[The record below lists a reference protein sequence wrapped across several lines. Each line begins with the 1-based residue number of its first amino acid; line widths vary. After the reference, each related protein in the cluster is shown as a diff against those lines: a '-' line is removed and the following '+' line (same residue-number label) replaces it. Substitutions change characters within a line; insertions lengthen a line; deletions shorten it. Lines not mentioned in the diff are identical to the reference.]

1 MFWVLSYAVPP
12 NAKHTPSTQLGLFY
26 VEFIR
31 ILSMPNKC
39 IPSQFPSH
47 FAVFA
52 NSLAFCLSPS
62 GDSKTLRS
70 LLQSKMERNCV
81 GMDRTGYT
89 PSPSSD
95 FDSRRN
101 PYPVLSLRDNPCFL
115 TYSPKDYFTQ
125 EMYLTNVHYL
135 FPPTFERV
143 RMYVETNNFHQH
155 LLSSRRSVSHA
166 HECPNYI
173 HALLCFHRQR
183 RPVGASRL
191 LVISHKGAETSAYSL
206 LRLATAKADGW
217 SKSIFQLTF
226 ALIRR

>member
-1 MFWVLSYAVPP
+1 MYWGLSCAFPP
-12 NAKHTPSTQLGLFY
+12 NAKHTLSTQLGLFY

-31 ILSMPNKC
+31 IFGMPNKC

-62 GDSKTLRS
+62 GRLQNATLFA
-70 LLQSKMERNCV
+70 QSKMERNCV

-101 PYPVLSLRDNPCFL
+101 PYPVLSLRNNPCSL

-135 FPPTFERV
+135 FPRTFEGVSNV
-143 RMYVETNNFHQH
+143 RGN
-155 LLSSRRSVSHA
+155 
-166 HECPNYI
+166 
-173 HALLCFHRQR
+173 
-183 RPVGASRL
+183 
-191 LVISHKGAETSAYSL
+191 K
-206 LRLATAKADGW
+206 
-217 SKSIFQLTF
+217 
-226 ALIRR
+226 